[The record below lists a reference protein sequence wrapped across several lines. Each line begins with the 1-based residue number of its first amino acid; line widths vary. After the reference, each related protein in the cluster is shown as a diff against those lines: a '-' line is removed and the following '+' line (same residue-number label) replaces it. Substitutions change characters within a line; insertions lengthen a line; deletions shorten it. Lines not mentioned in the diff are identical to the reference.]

1 MKIGAVKKKPKMK
14 NTRVQLKTLK
24 PLTLEM
30 YAIIPGV
37 QSMALPSII
46 LSPVQSQTVVLN
58 SLSSLRYIITSA

>member
-1 MKIGAVKKKPKMK
+1 MK

-37 QSMALPSII
+37 QSIIWLSII
-46 LSPVQSQTVVLN
+46 LSLVQSQTVALKKV
-58 SLSSLRYIITSA
+58 